1 MASKKGFK
9 SKLKFKSCKLK
20 HFGAKASAS
29 ALAIYAFDDGQKATT
44 KWLIQEGNK
53 IANTGTL
60 KNFLPFHSA
69 TQMAGLLLMRDW
81 GFLQNFSCKHF
92 AFWSLMTLYTGT
104 GNRCTFVICHGG
116 YSCLNLYTKVQHN
129 NKECKKFLQKT

>member
-53 IANTGTL
+53 IAN
-60 KNFLPFHSA
+60 S
-69 TQMAGLLLMRDW
+69 
-81 GFLQNFSCKHF
+81 
-92 AFWSLMTLYTGT
+92 
-104 GNRCTFVICHGG
+104 G
-116 YSCLNLYTKVQHN
+116 YF
-129 NKECKKFLQKT
+129 KKFPPLSFSNSNGWAAPNERLKLSTEF